1 MMQLL
6 TTEQEKEQAREKKL
20 AQCSD
25 AIEKHELETRY
36 GLERSKAQKLI
47 QKTME
52 RHAQE
57 LRILEQGHN

>member
-20 AQCSD
+20 ASCHD
-25 AIEKHELETRY
+25 AIEKHDLESRF
-36 GLERSKAQKLI
+36 GIERSKAQKLI

-52 RHAQE
+52 RHA
-57 LRILEQGHN
+57 